1 MKGIRKLLAQNLSVA
16 QESLVSKSDVENESY
31 LFNAACSELGQEIK
45 NNRRLQDE
53 QVRQQRT
60 HLQHEVDILQQ
71 SLNQEVSTLND
82 NIRGMFNDRKMAV
95 RAEQTT
101 AEGAIQQINY
111 KISTSLVSDM
121 KSEIEG
127 VRWILIRRSATGI
140 FFMAMLTLLSI
151 RYATYLHSETQ
162 KEKQR
167 RKKEERDRRDRG
179 QTDSSPAADAAAI
192 LSAN

>member
-1 MKGIRKLLAQNLSVA
+1 MCFFNLDA
-16 QESLVSKSDVENESY
+16 LPLIITFTNK
-31 LFNAACSELGQEIK
+31 
-45 NNRRLQDE
+45 
-53 QVRQQRT
+53 T
-60 HLQHEVDILQQ
+60 HQ
-71 SLNQEVSTLND
+71 
-82 NIRGMFNDRKMAV
+82 
-95 RAEQTT
+95 
-101 AEGAIQQINY
+101 IQQINY

-167 RKKEERDRRDRG
+167 RKKEEKDRRDRG
-179 QTDSSPAADAAAI
+179 LTDSSPAADAAAI